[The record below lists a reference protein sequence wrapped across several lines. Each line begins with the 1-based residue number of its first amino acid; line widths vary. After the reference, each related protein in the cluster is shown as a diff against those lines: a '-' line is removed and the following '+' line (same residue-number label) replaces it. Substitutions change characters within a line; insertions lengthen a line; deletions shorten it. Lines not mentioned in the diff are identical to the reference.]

1 MAEAS
6 LLYDGESRD
15 CSEDD
20 RSVRISEFPSSITS
34 VGNEAVM
41 AAPTKKPERKSRS
54 SKNSKKACLEDQI
67 EERMRASIKSR
78 FSSFEE
84 KMLGLMADFQK
95 QQRPVNTCLT
105 NSTVTNNVC
114 VAQRSTSGACQ
125 PTGTKIH
132 ALGAGNGRSNV
143 ISLDNSLN
151 DEYLGSRSPVER
163 EFQDDEDILSLQ
175 PGQVEARDLDLDTHS
190 NLSEIQRAED
200 DTSDRFL
207 KYKSDENV
215 SEETRQILLDLFGDD
230 ACVRKADLSTG
241 IVLDK
246 TQSDILSQSWRISA
260 PINSRLTE
268 KHIKV
273 PFLSMKRWKT
283 FSKFL
288 PWMILWNTS

>member
-1 MAEAS
+1 M
-6 LLYDGESRD
+6 
-15 CSEDD
+15 
-20 RSVRISEFPSSITS
+20 
-34 VGNEAVM
+34 
-41 AAPTKKPERKSRS
+41 
-54 SKNSKKACLEDQI
+54 
-67 EERMRASIKSR
+67 
-78 FSSFEE
+78 
-84 KMLGLMADFQK
+84 
-95 QQRPVNTCLT
+95 
-105 NSTVTNNVC
+105 
-114 VAQRSTSGACQ
+114 
-125 PTGTKIH
+125 
-132 ALGAGNGRSNV
+132 
-143 ISLDNSLN
+143 N

-215 SEETRQILLDLFGDD
+215 SEETRQILLDLFCDD

-246 TQSDILSQSWRISA
+246 TKSDILSQSWRISA

-273 PFLSMKRWKT
+273 LFLSMKRRKT

>member
-1 MAEAS
+1 MSEAS

-20 RSVRISEFPSSITS
+20 RSGRISEFPSSITS

-54 SKNSKKACLEDQI
+54 SKNYKKACLEDQI

-78 FSSFEE
+78 FSSFKE
-84 KMLGLMADFQK
+84 KMLGRMANFQK

-132 ALGAGNGRSNV
+132 ALGGAGNGRSNV

-151 DEYLGSRSPVER
+151 DEYLGSRSPVEE
-163 EFQDDEDILSLQ
+163 EFQDDEDILSL
-175 PGQVEARDLDLDTHS
+175 
-190 NLSEIQRAED
+190 
-200 DTSDRFL
+200 
-207 KYKSDENV
+207 
-215 SEETRQILLDLFGDD
+215 
-230 ACVRKADLSTG
+230 
-241 IVLDK
+241 
-246 TQSDILSQSWRISA
+246 
-260 PINSRLTE
+260 
-268 KHIKV
+268 
-273 PFLSMKRWKT
+273 
-283 FSKFL
+283 
-288 PWMILWNTS
+288 